1 MPVEA
6 DIARVRSFNRL
17 VTRQA
22 GVVNDRHL
30 GRRPFGESRVLY
42 EIGLDGAA
50 PRDLRARLGLDSG
63 YLSRVLGSLRRDGLI
78 EAAADPADRRT
89 KRLTLT
95 RAGRSELR
103 EINRISD
110 ELAAAALAPLTG
122 EQRERLLRAQDEV
135 RHLLALSMFT
145 VELEDPRSPAAR
157 WCLGRYYAELDERF
171 EDGFDAAVWPADATR
186 FVIAR
191 AGGQPAGCGVLKTLD
206 AEVGEIARMW
216 VDRPHRGLGIARRI
230 LAVLEEQSAEL
241 GFTTVRLDTNRALDE
256 AKAMYR
262 GAGYREIRRYNDN
275 PYADHWFEKRLSPA
289 SAPSHPPGQR

>member
-22 GVVNDRHL
+22 GVVGDRHL
-30 GRRPFGESRVLY
+30 GRRPFGQTRVLY
-42 EIGLDGAA
+42 EIGLEGAA

-63 YLSRVLGSLRRDGLI
+63 YLSRVLGALRREGLV
-78 EAAADPADRRT
+78 EMGPDPADRRT
-89 KRLTLT
+89 KRLSLT
-95 RAGRSELR
+95 RTGTAELG

-110 ELAAAALAPLTG
+110 ELAAAMLAPLTG

-135 RHLLALSMFT
+135 RHLLALSM
-145 VELEDPRSPAAR
+145 VSIELEDPRTPDAR
-157 WCLGRYYAELDERF
+157 WCLGRYAAELDERF
-171 EDGFDAAVWPADATR
+171 EEGFDATVWPADATR

-191 AGGQPAGCGVLKTLD
+191 IEGQPAGCGVLKTLSPD
-206 AEVGEIARMW
+206 VCELARMW
-216 VDRPHRGLGIARRI
+216 VDRPHRGLGVATRI
-230 LAVLEEQSAEL
+230 LAALEEQAAGL

-262 GAGYREIRRYNDN
+262 GAGYREIPRYNDN
-275 PYADHWFEKRLSPA
+275 PYANHWFEKRLA
-289 SAPSHPPGQR
+289 